1 MIGKKGNDA
10 FGRHGYEVLEKYI
23 TFGGRITY
31 DEAGEIGEKLVE
43 YFMNEEVDEIYTIH
57 NEFKS
62 TSIQVGKVTKVLPL
76 AFEASEGS
84 SADDSVDYIYEPKAD
99 ALLKEIMPRYINFTV
114 FFAVLESIAGE
125 HGARMIA
132 MDNASRNAGDLVKKL
147 QLEFNKA
154 RQAAITTEILDIVNG
169 AEALN

>member
-76 AFEASEGS
+76 AFEASE
-84 SADDSVDYIYEPKAD
+84 DH
-99 ALLKEIMPRYINFTV
+99 LLMTAWITSTSLK
-114 FFAVLESIAGE
+114 
-125 HGARMIA
+125 RMHCLK
-132 MDNASRNAGDLVKKL
+132 R
-147 QLEFNKA
+147 
-154 RQAAITTEILDIVNG
+154 
-169 AEALN
+169 